1 MKNSGSYP
9 KKASNLKY
17 HPYWRFLISQYQAAV
32 LLIDFFFFL
41 SWGNQTLI
49 LLITATQKYNF
60 LKKNKQKPSPSVPSE
75 TSSNYAYAVS

>member
-32 LLIDFFFFL
+32 LLIDFFFFKLRQSDINSTNNSNTKIQL
-41 SWGNQTLI
+41 SE
-49 LLITATQKYNF
+49 
-60 LKKNKQKPSPSVPSE
+60 KK
-75 TSSNYAYAVS
+75 